1 MRYTKHPYT
10 AHKGLTIMAFD
21 FKTLTFIKASE
32 LPATGGFRTSTPKM
46 AISENGQARF
56 SKAVLT
62 HDAWVDKTRLYIGW
76 DAASRT
82 LGIMPIGD
90 KLPKGLTEADL
101 FPLRS
106 GEKHPDNKYVSL
118 AGVLKVC
125 GYDFRTSGQQNWD
138 IELGAKGEFTIALPT
153 SLPRKPKVERKK
165 KETPAAVQAEAGK
178 NTKLPDPNAAA
189 TNDEDD
195 DPFGD

>member
-1 MRYTKHPYT
+1 
-10 AHKGLTIMAFD
+10 MAFD
-21 FKTLTFIKASE
+21 FKTLTFIKASDI
-32 LPATGGFRTSTPKM
+32 PAGGGFRTSTPKI

-82 LGIMPIGD
+82 LGVMPIGD

-101 FPLRS
+101 FPIRS
-106 GEKHPDNKYVSL
+106 GEKHPENKYVSL

-125 GYDFRTSGQQNWD
+125 GYDFKTSGQQNWD
-138 IELGAKGEFTIALPT
+138 IEVGTKGEFTITLPT
-153 SLPRKPKVERKK
+153 SLPRKAKVERKK
-165 KETPAAVQAEAGK
+165 KTIPAAVQAEAGK
-178 NTKLPDPNAAA
+178 TTRLPVAPETA
-189 TNDEDD
+189 DEDE